1 MPYRIS
7 NAAAPISLSFA
18 TRSASNA
25 AAEFWSSVDNGIY
38 LSGVVVVVGVWVGEK
53 CKMREEERKGEHK
66 SNTCNLYS
74 EPPSPLLM
82 YLRCGSLHGHY
93 NHVTHYHVTQV
104 RLPQR
109 GRKKEKQAQGNSESN
124 F

>member
-38 LSGVVVVVGVWVGEK
+38 LSVVGGGGCVGGGEK
-53 CKMREEERKGEHK
+53 QDERRGEER
-66 SNTCNLYS
+66 
-74 EPPSPLLM
+74 
-82 YLRCGSLHGHY
+82 
-93 NHVTHYHVTQV
+93 
-104 RLPQR
+104 
-109 GRKKEKQAQGNSESN
+109 
-124 F
+124 

>member
-38 LSGVVVVVGVWVGEK
+38 LSVVGGGEK
-53 CKMREEERKGEHK
+53 SKMMREEESKGEHK

-74 EPPSPLLM
+74 EPPSPLLL

-93 NHVTHYHVTQV
+93 NHDTHYHVTQV

-109 GRKKEKQAQGNSESN
+109 GKKEKQAQGNSERN
-124 F
+124 FYYKKV